1 MRTWGPSSGTH
12 GRFCSLLPSV
22 SHGVG
27 RGDQAAGR
35 RAIKSLVVQV
45 SRAGNCTGV
54 DSGQRAGLATGPREV
69 KGSWMH
75 WGFDLT
81 WPGGPAGSRS
91 QLSSGDTGF

>member
-1 MRTWGPSSGTH
+1 MGGFVASCHLLAVGWGGA
-12 GRFCSLLPSV
+12 
-22 SHGVG
+22 G

-35 RAIKSLVVQV
+35 RAIKRLVVQV

-54 DSGQRAGLATGPREV
+54 DSGQRAGLATGPGEV

-81 WPGGPAGSRS
+81 WPGGPAGSWS